1 MKFIDDAS
9 VELHAGKGGDGVA
22 AFRREKFIPKGG
34 PSGGDGGRGGSILIR
49 ANRNLNTLIDYR
61 YQTVFRAQNGE
72 NGRGKDCYG
81 KSGEDLV
88 LEVPVGTNIIHRDSD
103 LKIAELL
110 SHEQTITICK
120 GGKGGLGNIHF
131 KSSVNRTPRQWTP
144 GESGE
149 SHSVRLELSV
159 LADVGLLGLPNAG
172 KSMLISSVSAAK
184 PKVADYPFTTLQPNL
199 GVVRLGGGSSFVMA
213 DIPGLIPGAS
223 EGAGLG
229 HQFLKHLRRTSILVH
244 VVDIGS
250 RLHEFE
256 EIIEQAN
263 QLCEELTRYD
273 EELSQKPR
281 WLALNKTDLIDENAI
296 SEAKL
301 RFSENYCY
309 GKFNTERIY
318 AISAI
323 NGNGCDALIGDIM
336 NYLNSLSDEI
346 INGDEQNQEI

>member
-1 MKFIDDAS
+1 MKFIDEAS

-81 KSGEDLV
+81 KSGEDLI
-88 LEVPVGTNIIHRDSD
+88 LEVPVGTNIIHRDSG
-103 LKIAELL
+103 LKITELL
-110 SHEQTITICK
+110 NHEETINICK

-149 SHSVRLELSV
+149 SNSIRLELSV

-250 RLHEFE
+250 QLHKLE

-281 WLALNKTDLIDENAI
+281 WLALNKTDLIDEDTI

-301 RFSENYCY
+301 RFSKEYRD
-309 GKFNTERIY
+309 GKFNPDRIY

-323 NGNGCDALIGDIM
+323 TGKGCDALIGDIM
-336 NYLNSLSDEI
+336 NHMNSLSDEI
-346 INGDEQNQEI
+346 INGDEQKQQG

>member
-1 MKFIDDAS
+1 MKFIDEAL

-61 YQTVFRAQNGE
+61 YQTVFRAQSGE

-88 LEVPVGTNIIHRDSD
+88 LEVPVGTSIIHRDGD
-103 LKIAELL
+103 FKIAELL
-110 SHEQTITICK
+110 NHEETVTICK

-144 GESGE
+144 GEPGE

-172 KSMLISSVSAAK
+172 KSMFISSVSAAK

-199 GVVRLGGGSSFVMA
+199 GVVRLGEGSSFVMA

-229 HQFLKHLRRTSILVH
+229 HQFLKHLRRTSILGH

-250 RLHEFE
+250 GLQELE
-256 EIIEQAN
+256 ETIEQAN
-263 QLCEELTRYD
+263 QLCEELSKYD
-273 EELSQKPR
+273 QELNRKPR
-281 WLALNKTDLIDENAI
+281 WLALNKTDLIDEKNI

-301 RFSENYCY
+301 RFSEKYCD
-309 GKFNTERIY
+309 GNFTVDRVY
-318 AISAI
+318 AISALT
-323 NGNGCDALIGDIM
+323 GAGCKDLIGDIM
-336 NYLNSLSDEI
+336 NFLINQSGDSSLSEDEH
-346 INGDEQNQEI
+346 GE

>member
-1 MKFIDDAS
+1 MKFIDEAL

-103 LKIAELL
+103 LKISELL

-149 SHSVRLELSV
+149 SHSIRLELSV

-250 RLHEFE
+250 RLHELE

-301 RFSENYCY
+301 RFSEDYCY
-309 GKFNTERIY
+309 GKFNIDRIY

-323 NGNGCDALIGDIM
+323 NGKGCDALIGDIM

>member
-1 MKFIDDAS
+1 MKFIDEAS

-103 LKIAELL
+103 LKMAELL
-110 SHEQTITICK
+110 HHEQTITICK

-149 SHSVRLELSV
+149 SNSIRFELSV

-250 RLHEFE
+250 QLHTLE

-281 WLALNKTDLIDENAI
+281 WLALNKTDLIDEDTI

-301 RFSENYCY
+301 RFSKGYCD
-309 GKFNTERIY
+309 GKFNRDRIY

-323 NGNGCDALIGDIM
+323 NGKGCDALIGDIM
-336 NYLNSLSDEI
+336 NHMNSLSDEI
-346 INGDEQNQEI
+346 INGDEQKQEG

>member
-1 MKFIDDAS
+1 
-9 VELHAGKGGDGVA
+9 
-22 AFRREKFIPKGG
+22 
-34 PSGGDGGRGGSILIR
+34 
-49 ANRNLNTLIDYR
+49 LNHDEI
-61 YQTVFRAQNGE
+61 
-72 NGRGKDCYG
+72 
-81 KSGEDLV
+81 
-88 LEVPVGTNIIHRDSD
+88 
-103 LKIAELL
+103 
-110 SHEQTITICK
+110 ITICK

-149 SHSVRLELSV
+149 SHSIRLELSV

-172 KSMLISSVSAAK
+172 KSMLISSVSAAR

-229 HQFLKHLRRTSILVH
+229 HQFLKHLRRTSVLVH

-250 RLHEFE
+250 QLHELGD
-256 EIIEQAN
+256 IIVQAN
-263 QLCEELTRYD
+263 QLCEELSKYD

-281 WLALNKTDLIDENAI
+281 WLALNKTDLIDENTI

-301 RFSENYCY
+301 RFSKNYCY
-309 GKFNTERIY
+309 GKFNSDRIY

-323 NGNGCDALIGDIM
+323 NAKGCDALIGDIM
-336 NYLNSLSDEI
+336 NFLNSRLNEDINSD
-346 INGDEQNQEI
+346 GQK